1 MPGWEQFVSLIEAL
15 LTFLHDG
22 LGSWGL
28 AIILFTVAIKIFT
41 WPLTSKQ
48 LKSSKGMQELQP
60 KIKALQEKYKDDKE
74 KQTQEMM
81 KLYQE
86 MGVNPLMG
94 CLPMLI
100 QFPIWIG
107 LYSAIL
113 NLANQGVLETSFLW
127 IPNLACPST
136 EAELCGAAIGMAW
149 PLDFANLGST
159 WPYLILPLLTVASQV
174 GVSRLMSP
182 TGATNEQK
190 DKKGEQNEDPTQAMM
205 KQMTTIMPLMF
216 GFFALQ
222 FPAGLA
228 LYWVT
233 NNVLTF
239 VQYWFINQEKNS
251 SPMTLAPV
259 AAADGATVIDVEAKG
274 ARLPA
279 SAKKVNYSKKEQTD
293 GGKSRRKRKKRR
305 GQRPN
310 N

>member
-1 MPGWEQFVSLIEAL
+1 MPGWEQFVGLIESL
-15 LTFLHDG
+15 LSLLHNG

-28 AIILFTVAIKIFT
+28 AIVLFTVAIKALT

-60 KIKALQEKYKDDKE
+60 KVKALQEKYKDDKE

-107 LYSAIL
+107 LYRAIL
-113 NLANQGVLETSFLW
+113 NLADQGALDGAFLW
-127 IPNLACPST
+127 IPSLACPS
-136 EAELCGAAIGMAW
+136 ENIVLCGPATGMAW
-149 PLDFANLGST
+149 PIDFANLTTT
-159 WPYLILPLLTVASQV
+159 WPYLILPLLTVVTQI

-182 TGATNEQK
+182 TASNQPA
-190 DKKGEQNEDPTQAMM
+190 KGEEKGKEEDPTQAMM

-216 GFFALQ
+216 GFFAIQ

-233 NNVLTF
+233 NNMLTF
-239 VQYWFINQEKNS
+239 VQYWFINQEKKS
-251 SPMTLAPV
+251 SAMTLAPL
-259 AAADGATVIDVEAKG
+259 AATDGGTVIDLEAK
-274 ARLPA
+274 PKTITPPKP
-279 SAKKVNYSKKEQTD
+279 KKTTPPKLKKEQTD
-293 GGKSRRKRKKRR
+293 ARKSRRKRKKRR
-305 GQRPN
+305 S
-310 N
+310 